1 MTDFACL
8 NALSDEEAKAELKKC
23 CGSSKWAANMAAAR
37 PFTDLD
43 STFGAAD
50 SIWWS
55 LSREDWLEAF
65 AAHPR
70 IGSKRDVENKSG
82 DEKAWASGEQAGV
95 ASAEQITL
103 DALTAAN
110 LDYEDRFGHIYIVC
124 ATGKTAEQMLA
135 FARSRLANDKETELR
150 IAAEEQRK
158 ITHLRLKK
166 LLAPD
171 TAIPAPSVSERVIGK
186 TTVHGKITTHIL
198 DTARGKPAKAV
209 PIVLEKKEGNT
220 FSELGRGVT
229 DDDGRCK
236 TLLPEGAT
244 VEAATYRLT
253 FDIASYQRDA
263 FFPTVQ
269 ITFTVRDA
277 GQHHH
282 VPLLLSPFGYST
294 YRGS

>member
-1 MTDFACL
+1 MTRLAWL
-8 NALSDEEAKAELKKC
+8 NSLPADEATAELKKC
-23 CGSSKWAANMAAAR
+23 CGSSAWASRMAAAR

-43 STFGAAD
+43 TMFGVAD

-55 LSREDWLEAF
+55 LSSDDWLEAF

-70 IGSKRDVENKSG
+70 IGSQRDVDKKSG
-82 DEKAWASGEQAGV
+82 DEKQWSSGEQSGV

-103 DALTAAN
+103 DALAAAN
-110 LDYEDRFGHIYIVC
+110 LDYEERFGHIYIVC
-124 ATGKTAEQMLA
+124 ATGKSADEMLKL
-135 FARSRLANDKETELR
+135 ARSRLANDKVTELR

-158 ITHLRLKK
+158 ITHIRLTK
-166 LLAPD
+166 LLV
-171 TAIPAPSVSERVIGK
+171 TASASDRLPTK
-186 TTVHGKITTHIL
+186 DTTVQGKITTHIL
-198 DTARGKPAKAV
+198 DTAKGKPARGV
-209 PIVLEKKEGNT
+209 PITLEKKDGNA
-220 FSELGRGVT
+220 FKELGRGVT

-236 TLLPEGAT
+236 TLLDGE

-253 FDIASYQRDA
+253 FDVSSYQQDA

-269 ITFTVRDA
+269 ITFTVKEA
-277 GQHHH
+277 GAHHH